1 MVTREYDKALEEGE
15 KSIVLGPNS
24 ADAHAWYA
32 QVLVSAGE
40 PSRGISLAEKA
51 MRMNPF
57 PQSWYYGL
65 LGWGYGLVR
74 DYERARQASENAGW
88 GYGLVRD
95 YERARQASEN
105 AIRKEPAYLRA
116 YLSLI
121 VSYVN
126 LGYEQEAY
134 AKAQEVLRIDP
145 SFSLGRFSKAVPYK
159 DDSENERVLDA
170 LRKAGL
176 M

>member
-65 LGWGYGLVR
+65 L
-74 DYERARQASENAGW
+74 GW